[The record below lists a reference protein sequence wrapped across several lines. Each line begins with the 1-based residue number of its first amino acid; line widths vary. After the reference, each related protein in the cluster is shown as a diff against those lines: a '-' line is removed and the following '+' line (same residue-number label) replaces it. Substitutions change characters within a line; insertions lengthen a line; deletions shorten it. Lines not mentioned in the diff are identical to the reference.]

1 MVSLKS
7 RFQNLR
13 TTCRRGVYKLKHDV
27 LTLDNIV
34 IIVAVL
40 LCFGWTWGSVSSM
53 SRNWEL
59 AEQVA
64 EAERRLAL
72 LQLEVETMRYENEYY
87 ASDEYLELEARRLQE
102 KVMPGEVLVYL
113 PENSDTAKHK
123 HDNDDEPTTVA
134 EQAASNLEQWLQFLF
149 GS

>member
-1 MVSLKS
+1 MVCYNGLVQK
-7 RFQNLR
+7 LR
-13 TTCRRGVYKLKHDV
+13 TRLRQLIYKLKHDV

-59 AEQVA
+59 AGQVA
-64 EAERRLAL
+64 EAERKLAL

-87 ASDEYLELEARRLQE
+87 ASDEYLELEARRLQN
-102 KVMPGEVLVYL
+102 KVDAGENLVYL
-113 PENSDTAKHK
+113 PENSDAAKHK
-123 HDNDDEPTTVA
+123 YDQIEEEATVTT
-134 EQAASNLEQWLQFLF
+134 QMASNLEQWLQFLF

>member
-1 MVSLKS
+1 MVCYNGLVQK
-7 RFQNLR
+7 LR
-13 TTCRRGVYKLKHDV
+13 TRLRQLIYKLKHDV

-59 AEQVA
+59 AGQVA
-64 EAERRLAL
+64 EAERKLAL

-87 ASDEYLELEARRLQE
+87 ASDEYLELEARRLQN
-102 KVMPGEVLVYL
+102 KVDAGENLVYL

-123 HDNDDEPTTVA
+123 HNQIEEETTVTT
-134 EQAASNLEQWLQFLF
+134 QMASNLEQWLQFLF

>member
-1 MVSLKS
+1 MVCYNGLVQKF
-7 RFQNLR
+7 RTRLR
-13 TTCRRGVYKLKHDV
+13 QLTYKLKHDV

-59 AEQVA
+59 AGQVA
-64 EAERRLAL
+64 EAERKLAL

-87 ASDEYLELEARRLQE
+87 ASDEYLELEARRLQN
-102 KVMPGEVLVYL
+102 KVDVGENLVYL
-113 PENSDTAKHK
+113 PENSDAAKHK
-123 HDNDDEPTTVA
+123 HDQTEEEATVVT
-134 EQAASNLEQWLQFLF
+134 QMASNLEQWLQFLF

>member
-1 MVSLKS
+1 MVCYNGLVQK
-7 RFQNLR
+7 LR
-13 TTCRRGVYKLKHDV
+13 TRLRQLIYKLKHDV

-59 AEQVA
+59 AGQVA
-64 EAERRLAL
+64 EAERKLAL

-87 ASDEYLELEARRLQE
+87 ASDEYLELEARRLQN
-102 KVMPGEVLVYL
+102 KVDEGENLVYL

-123 HDNDDEPTTVA
+123 HDQTEEETTVA
-134 EQAASNLEQWLQFLF
+134 TQMASNLEQWLQFLF

>member
-1 MVSLKS
+1 MVCYNGLVQKF
-7 RFQNLR
+7 RTRLR
-13 TTCRRGVYKLKHDV
+13 QLIYKLKHDV

-59 AEQVA
+59 AGQVA
-64 EAERRLAL
+64 EAERKLAL

-87 ASDEYLELEARRLQE
+87 ASDEYLELEARRLQN
-102 KVMPGEVLVYL
+102 KVDVGENLVYL
-113 PENSDTAKHK
+113 SENSDAAKHK
-123 HDNDDEPTTVA
+123 HDQTEEEATVVT
-134 EQAASNLEQWLQFLF
+134 QMASNLEQWLQFLF